1 MLGTFLRK
9 HLKTYCLCNCFSSI
23 HLDWLQLL
31 SFAKQTASAKKRGV
45 GWWLL
50 PSLDRGGFRVCDQPC
65 RSVRAQKVK
74 QMLAADLYVLLKF
87 IQRIISAVL
96 VSAVFSLSALQFF
109 VSYSPLV
116 QYKNIFLSS
125 VKILH
130 LPKEQQ

>member
-1 MLGTFLRK
+1 MR
-9 HLKTYCLCNCFSSI
+9 C
-23 HLDWLQLL
+23 
-31 SFAKQTASAKKRGV
+31 GV
-45 GWWLL
+45 VVAPIPGQ
-50 PSLDRGGFRVCDQPC
+50 GVFRVRDQPC

-74 QMLAADLYVLLKF
+74 QMLAADLYVLSKF

-96 VSAVFSLSALQFF
+96 ISAVFSLSALQFF